1 MSDAEKQIGH
11 MEQEMADLTIECE
24 RLKAELAQAKAEN
37 ARLAAALKT
46 IVKAWPHPL
55 ASSAPSPAMYAEQ
68 QLRDCSA
75 LGDLLAPTI
84 ERMTEAREVL
94 AAAMRAIAPHNGCL
108 DRFQAE
114 LNHLGINN
122 GFGVRLQQELERLRS
137 LTASGAGDCAG
148 G

>member
-1 MSDAEKQIGH
+1 MNEELEWLKHANE
-11 MEQEMADLTIECE
+11 TIE

-37 ARLAAALKT
+37 ARLVAALKT

-84 ERMTEAREVL
+84 ELLERARHKNLGTKHSDTEFDAHLNE
-94 AAAMRAIAPHNGCL
+94 
-108 DRFQAE
+108 E
-114 LNHLGINN
+114 LS
-122 GFGVRLQQELERLRS
+122 RLRS
-137 LTASGAGDCAG
+137 ITKGKP
-148 G
+148 